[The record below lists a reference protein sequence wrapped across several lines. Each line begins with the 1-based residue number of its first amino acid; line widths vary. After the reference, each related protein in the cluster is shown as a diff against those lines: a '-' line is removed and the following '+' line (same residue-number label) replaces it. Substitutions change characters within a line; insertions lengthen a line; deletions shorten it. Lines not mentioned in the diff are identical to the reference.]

1 MKLFNPFYTSRLFH
15 GCMLDESTCQF
26 RTVGSIL
33 SILFFF
39 LWKILVANNV
49 DPNQTPHD
57 VASDLGLH

>member
-1 MKLFNPFYTSRLFH
+1 MKLFNPIYTSRLFH
-15 GCMLDESTCQF
+15 CCMLDESTCQF
-26 RTVGSIL
+26 RNVGSIL